1 MQDNYYEPHIVP
13 DPSRPFIFHSYQAS
27 RGCIPHWHINIELLY
42 FHSTGRVIRDREEYQ
57 VLPDDIVIFG
67 SNTLHA
73 VPVNENNS
81 YDCLIVDGKFCTDN
95 NIDISSLDFECVV
108 RDPLA
113 AARFRSVVDEIGRF
127 DTERH
132 DRFAAAGTKA
142 AILSLMVYLCR
153 NYSHPS
159 HTAREHGDAVK
170 RAIGYINSNLSKAM
184 TISEIAD
191 YVKVSKY
198 YFCREFRRET
208 GYTLIRYINNLR
220 CREAERMLR
229 SGEETVSEV
238 ARRCG
243 FDNLSY
249 FTRTFRSVVGKAPSE
264 LRISGENQRESSN
277 QTTSNIDTD
286 CLC

>member
-1 MQDNYYEPHIVP
+1 MQDNYYEPHVVP
-13 DPSRPFIFHSYQAS
+13 DPSRPFIFHSYQLS
-27 RGCIPHWHINIELLY
+27 RGCMPHWHVNIELLY
-42 FHSTGRVIRDREEYQ
+42 FHSTGKVIRDRAEYP
-57 VLPDDIVIFG
+57 VRPDDLIIFG

-73 VPVNENNS
+73 VPVDENNS

-95 NIDISSLDFECVV
+95 NISISSLDFDCVV
-108 RDPLA
+108 RDPTA
-113 AARFRSVVDEIGRF
+113 SAKFRAVVDEIGHF
-127 DTERH
+127 DAEKQEL
-132 DRFAAAGTKA
+132 FSAAGTKA

-153 NYSHPS
+153 NYSRPS
-159 HTAREHGDAVK
+159 LPSREQSDAVK

-208 GYTLIRYINNLR
+208 GYTLIGYINNLR

-229 SGEETVSEV
+229 SGEDTVGEV

-249 FTRTFRSVVGKAPSE
+249 FTRTFRAVVGKTPSE
-264 LRISGENQRESSN
+264 LRSQRE
-277 QTTSNIDTD
+277 
-286 CLC
+286 